1 MIRYERGYIRL
12 SGKRAMQRFKDVP
25 SEELLTLEEASA
37 YDSYAAVLADDVVCV
52 DFDDKDSAS
61 RMLDITRSMELG
73 CLVFSTDRGA
83 HFIFRNKGSITSS
96 RTGATLA
103 IGLKADIKAGCRNS
117 YIVRRKEGVDRP
129 CIYECAELE
138 ELPSFLRPVRSCPD
152 FAGMEEGDGRNNALF
167 SYILTLQSNEFTEP
181 EVRLTLSVINRFIFS
196 KPLSDKEL
204 ETIWRDAAFHKPVFF
219 GAKGEFFFDRF
230 ARYMVD
236 RHHILR
242 INGRLHIYD
251 EGAYVPS
258 DQRIMYEM
266 IQEISRLG
274 RDRRNEVLSYIEVLL
289 AKRDTQS
296 DARYITFKNGV
307 YDVETR
313 QMLPFS
319 PDIIVTNPIPHD
331 YLRECYSKEGDKVL
345 DNLANHDRGIRLL
358 IEEVMGACFYR
369 RAELRKS
376 FLMVGDK
383 ANGKSTFV
391 DILKTMLGSWNIS
404 GLDLKELADRF
415 KTAELVGKLAN
426 LGDDIDDK
434 FISDVSTF
442 KKLVSGDM
450 LNAERKGKD
459 PFDFSNY
466 GKLIFSAN
474 SIPRIQDR
482 TGAVMD
488 RLIIIPF
495 SNRFVPGQPDYD
507 PYIKHKLH
515 DEEICRY
522 FVRVAVEGL
531 HRMLDNEGF
540 TICDAVQQEMRTYEI
555 ENNSVMGWYEGDERT
570 VLNTP
575 TPTVYNEYS
584 VWCEMNGCKPLSA
597 VEFGKQMRRCYG
609 WETRVTKSG
618 RRSVRV
624 YTR

>member
-12 SGKRAMQRFKDVP
+12 NGKKAAQRFKDVP
-25 SEELLTLEEASA
+25 AEDLLTLEEAEQ
-37 YDSYAAVLADDVVCV
+37 YPSYAAILADDVVCV

-61 RMLDITRSMELG
+61 RMLGIVRSMGLH

-83 HFIFRNKGSITSS
+83 HLIFRNKSNLNAS

-103 IGLKADIKAGCRNS
+103 IGLKADIKVGCRNS

-129 CIYECAELE
+129 CAYESAELE
-138 ELPSFLRPVRSCPD
+138 ELPCFLRPMRSCPD
-152 FAGMEEGDGRNNALF
+152 FLGMDEGDGRNTALF
-167 SYILTLQSNEFTEP
+167 TYILSLQESGFTEL
-181 EVRLTLSVINRFIFS
+181 EVKLTLSVINQHIFK

-204 ETIWRDAAFHKPVFF
+204 ETITRDAAFHKPVFF
-219 GAKGEFFFDRF
+219 GAKGEFYFDRF
-230 ARYMVD
+230 ARYMVEH
-236 RHHILR
+236 HHILR

-251 EGAYVPS
+251 DGAYVPS

-274 RDRRNEVLSYIEVLL
+274 RDRRNEVLSYIEVLM

-296 DARYITFKNGV
+296 DARYIAFKNGI
-307 YDVETR
+307 YDVETH

-319 PDIIVTNPIPHD
+319 PDIVVTNPIPHD

-540 TICDAVQQEMRTYEI
+540 SICDAVQQEMRTYEI
-555 ENNSVMGWYEGDERT
+555 ENNSVMGWYESDERT
-570 VLNTP
+570 VFNTP

-609 WETRVTKSG
+609 WETRVTKNG

>member
-12 SGKRAMQRFKDVP
+12 NGKKAAQRFKDVP
-25 SEELLTLEEASA
+25 SEDLLTLDEAERFE
-37 YDSYAAVLADDVVCV
+37 SYAAILADDVLCV

-61 RMLDITRSMELG
+61 RMLGIARSLG
-73 CLVFSTDRGA
+73 LHCLVFSTDRGA
-83 HFIFRNKGSITSS
+83 HFIFSNKRSLQSS
-96 RTGATLA
+96 RTGASLA
-103 IGLKADIKAGCRNS
+103 LGLKADIKVGSRNS
-117 YIVRRKEGVDRP
+117 YIVRKKEGVERP
-129 CIYECAELE
+129 CVYESAELE
-138 ELPSFLRPVRSCPD
+138 ELPCFLRPVKSCPD
-152 FAGMEEGDGRNNALF
+152 FLGMEEGDGRNTALF
-167 SYILTLQSNEFTEP
+167 SYILSLQSNDFTEA
-181 EVRLTLSVINRFIFS
+181 EVRLTLSAINRFIFK
-196 KPLSDKEL
+196 KPLSDREL
-204 ETIWRDAAFHKPVFF
+204 ETICRDTAFHKPVFF
-219 GAKGEFFFDRF
+219 GSKGEFYFDRF
-230 ARYMVD
+230 ARWMID
-236 RHHILR
+236 RHHIIR

-251 EGAYVPS
+251 DGAYVPS
-258 DQRIMYEM
+258 DQRIELEM

-274 RDRRNEVLSYIEVLL
+274 RDRRNEVLSYINVLL
-289 AKRDTQS
+289 AKKDEQS
-296 DARYITFKNGV
+296 DARYIAFRNGV
-307 YDVETR
+307 YDVVTR
-313 QMLPFS
+313 EMLPFS
-319 PDIIVTNPIPHD
+319 PDIVVTNPIPHE
-331 YLRECYSKEGDKVL
+331 YLRDCYSKEGDKVL
-345 DNLANHDRGIRLL
+345 DNLANHDEGIRML

-404 GLDLKELADRF
+404 GLDLKELSDRF

-495 SNRFVPGQPDYD
+495 TNRFLPGQPDFD

-531 HRMLDNEGF
+531 HRMLENEGF
-540 TICDAVQQEMRTYEI
+540 TISDAVKQEMRSYEI
-555 ENNSVMGWYEGDERT
+555 ENNSVMGWYEGEERK
-570 VLNTP
+570 VFQIP
-575 TPTVYNEYS
+575 TTTVYSEYS

-609 WETRVTKSG
+609 WETRVTKNG